1 MPLYNYEAIDPSGR
15 KIKDAF
21 TASNEEEM
29 KLALRGKGL
38 IPLSIKAGEARESVF
53 FERISLKDL
62 LTFTQELGNLL
73 DSGLPIDR
81 ALYVL
86 SEHSE
91 KKAMKSVV
99 REVYID
105 IQKGNTLSY
114 SMAKHKIF
122 PRVYINMIKAGES
135 GGILEVVIKRLVS
148 FLETSMSFREEIISA
163 MIYPILLSGVGGLAV
178 AVLMLY
184 VVPNF
189 SKIFSDM
196 GQTLPLPTLMLIK
209 VSGLFSSYWWAILGA
224 IAAVI
229 FMIRSY
235 GKTTE
240 GKSYMDN
247 LKLKIP
253 VLNKLIMKMIISRF
267 ARTLGTLLQSGV
279 PILEAIRISR
289 DVIDNDAISKKL
301 FLLEEG
307 VSKGRGISQPMKE
320 SGVFPP
326 IFNQMVIVGEEA
338 GRLEETFLLI
348 AERFEAETR
357 NLIKRFVSLFEPAL
371 ILIMGVIVGLIVIS
385 MLLGIFSI
393 NDIPI

>member
-15 KIKDAF
+15 KIKDAL
-21 TASNEEEM
+21 TSSNEEEL
-29 KLALRGKGL
+29 KSALRMKGL
-38 IPLSIKAGEARESVF
+38 IPLSIKAGEAKESSF
-53 FERISLKDL
+53 FDRISVKDL

-114 SMAKHKIF
+114 AMGRHKIF

-148 FLETSMSFREEIISA
+148 FLETSMSFKEEIISA
-163 MIYPILLSGVGGLAV
+163 LIYPILLSGVGGLAV

-209 VSGLFSSYWWAILGA
+209 VSGLFSSYWWAILAA

-229 FMIRSY
+229 FMVRSY
-235 GKTTE
+235 RKTAE
-240 GKSYMDN
+240 GKSYIDN

-253 VLNKLIMKMIISRF
+253 VLNKLTMKLIISRF
-267 ARTLGTLLQSGV
+267 SRTLGTLLQSGV

-338 GRLEETFLLI
+338 GKLEETFLLI

-371 ILIMGVIVGLIVIS
+371 ILIMGVVVGLIVIS

>member
-15 KIKDAF
+15 KIKDAL
-21 TASNEEEM
+21 TSSNEEEL
-29 KLALRGKGL
+29 KSALRMKGL
-38 IPLSIKAGEARESVF
+38 IPLSIKAGEAKESSF
-53 FERISLKDL
+53 FDRISVKDL

-114 SMAKHKIF
+114 AMGRHKIF

-148 FLETSMSFREEIISA
+148 FLETSMSFKEEIISA
-163 MIYPILLSGVGGLAV
+163 LIYPILLSGVGGLAV

-209 VSGLFSSYWWAILGA
+209 VSGLFSSYWWVIVAV
-224 IAAVI
+224 IALVI

-235 GKTTE
+235 GKTAE
-240 GKSYMDN
+240 GKSYIDS

-253 VLNKLIMKMIISRF
+253 VLKKLTMKLIISRF
-267 ARTLGTLLQSGV
+267 SRTLGTLLQSGV

-307 VSKGRGISQPMKE
+307 VSKGRGISQPLKE

-338 GRLEETFLLI
+338 GKLEETFLLI

-371 ILIMGVIVGLIVIS
+371 ILIMGVVVGLIVIS

>member
-1 MPLYNYEAIDPSGR
+1 MPLYNYEAVDSSGR
-15 KIKDAF
+15 KIKDSL
-21 TASNEEEM
+21 TSSNEEEL
-29 KLALRGKGL
+29 KSALRVKGL
-38 IPLSIKAGEARESVF
+38 IPLSIKAGEVKENSF
-53 FERISLKDL
+53 FERISVKDL
-62 LTFTQELGNLL
+62 LTFTQELGDLL

-114 SMAKHKIF
+114 AMGRHKIF

-163 MIYPILLSGVGGLAV
+163 LIYPILLSGVGGLAV

-209 VSGLFSSYWWAILGA
+209 ASSLFSSYWWAIVA
-224 IAAVI
+224 VIAAVT

-235 GKTTE
+235 GKTAE
-240 GKSYMDN
+240 GKSYIDS
-247 LKLKIP
+247 LKLKVP
-253 VLNKLIMKMIISRF
+253 VLNKLTMKMIISRF
-267 ARTLGTLLQSGV
+267 SRTLGTLLQSGV

-301 FLLEEG
+301 FILEEG

-338 GRLEETFLLI
+338 GKLEETFLLI
-348 AERFEAETR
+348 AERFEVETR

>member
-1 MPLYNYEAIDPSGR
+1 MPLYNYEAIDSSGR
-15 KIKDAF
+15 KIRDAL
-21 TASNEEEM
+21 TSSNEEEL
-29 KLALRGKGL
+29 KSALRVKGL
-38 IPLSIKAGEARESVF
+38 IPLSIKAGEARESGF

-91 KKAMKSVV
+91 KKALKSVV

-114 SMAKHKIF
+114 AMAKHKIF

-163 MIYPILLSGVGGLAV
+163 MIYPILLTGVGGLAV

-209 VSGLFSSYWWAILGA
+209 VSGLFSSYWWAILAA

-235 GKTTE
+235 AKTTE

-253 VLNKLIMKMIISRF
+253 VLNKLTMKLIISRF

>member
-1 MPLYNYEAIDPSGR
+1 MPLYNYEAIDSSGR

-29 KLALRGKGL
+29 KSALRGKGL
-38 IPLSIKAGEARESVF
+38 VPLSIKAGEAKASGF

-114 SMAKHKIF
+114 SMARHKIF

-209 VSGLFSSYWWAILGA
+209 VSGLFASYWWAALAA
-224 IAAVI
+224 IVGVI
-229 FMIRSY
+229 FMVRSY

-240 GKSYMDN
+240 GKSYIDN
-247 LKLKIP
+247 LKLKMP

-289 DVIDNDAISKKL
+289 DVIDNDAVSKKL

-338 GRLEETFLLI
+338 GKLEETFLLI

-357 NLIKRFVSLFEPAL
+357 SLIKRFVSLFEPAL
-371 ILIMGVIVGLIVIS
+371 ILIMGVIVGMIVIS

>member
-1 MPLYNYEAIDPSGR
+1 MPLFNYEAIDPSGR
-15 KIKDAF
+15 KIKDAM
-21 TASNEEEM
+21 ASSTEGEL
-29 KLALRGKGL
+29 KSALREKGL
-38 IPLSIKAGEARESVF
+38 TLLSFKISEARESSL
-53 FERISLKDL
+53 FERVSLKDL

-73 DSGLPIDR
+73 DSGLPVDR

-86 SEHSE
+86 SEHAE
-91 KKAMKSVV
+91 KKAMRSVI

-105 IQKGNTLSY
+105 IQKGNTLSFA
-114 SMAKHKIF
+114 MGKHKVF

-135 GGILEVVIKRLVS
+135 GGILETVIKRLAS
-148 FLETSMSFREEIISA
+148 FLETSISFREEIISA
-163 MIYPILLSGVGGLAV
+163 LIYPILLTTVGGLAV

-189 SKIFSDM
+189 SQIFEDM
-196 GQTLPLPTLMLIK
+196 GQALPLPTLILIQ
-209 VSGLFSSYWWAILGA
+209 VSTAFSSYWWAIL
-224 IAAVI
+224 AVI
-229 FMIRSY
+229 LVSGFLIRGY
-235 GKTTE
+235 TKTGE
-240 GKSYMDN
+240 GKNYLDN

-253 VLNKLIMKMIISRF
+253 VLNKLSMKLIISRF
-267 ARTLGTLLQSGV
+267 ARTFGTLLQSGV
-279 PILEAIRISR
+279 PILEAIRVSR
-289 DVIDNDAISKKL
+289 DVIDNDAISKRL
-301 FLLEEG
+301 LLLEEG
-307 VSKGRGISQPMKE
+307 ISKGRGVAQPLKE

-338 GRLEETFLLI
+338 GKLEETFLLI

-385 MLLGIFSI
+385 MLIGIFSI